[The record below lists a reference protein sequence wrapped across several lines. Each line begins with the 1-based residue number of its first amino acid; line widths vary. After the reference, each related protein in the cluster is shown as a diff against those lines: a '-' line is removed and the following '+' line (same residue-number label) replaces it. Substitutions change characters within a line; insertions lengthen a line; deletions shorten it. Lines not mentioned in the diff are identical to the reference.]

1 MKAQFDIALSAVKG
15 DEAELWRRMAIL
27 TPKDF
32 PDTKLWVQV
41 RGLLEMSRL
50 PIILP
55 PLLPRLL
62 HSSDRP
68 SPAAPRICAYKSFR
82 EKRSVN

>member
-1 MKAQFDIALSAVKG
+1 MRNCYKMKAQFDIALSAVKG

-50 PIILP
+50 PIHYP
-55 PLLPRLL
+55 A
-62 HSSDRP
+62 SP
-68 SPAAPRICAYKSFR
+68 SPPSSLV
-82 EKRSVN
+82 RSAVLRSSPHLRL